1 MALTNNE
8 KQIRRKQLEALKK
21 YGNDVLLYL
30 ILSNSHIRGE
40 YNKSNEELKAEID
53 DIVNLP
59 NGWTNED
66 YKTAEKK
73 IEHLLH
79 AVYENPHLLRN
90 DINAARNIMN
100 PNFDMNELRRAEYK
114 APETVR
120 NIKAILKLAEL
131 TKSDQIAVVTEVMRQ
146 LARELLS
153 ERNIPQT
160 FANATALSL
169 IGHQYAKPE
178 WTWRI
183 LAKNLYTQCS
193 QENVNKLIVELQ
205 HPDTKNGGVTFN
217 EKYD

>member
-21 YGNDVLLYL
+21 YGNDVLLHL

-79 AVYENPHLLRN
+79 AVYENSHLLRN

-100 PNFDMNELRRAEYK
+100 PHFDMNELRRAECK
-114 APETVR
+114 ASETAR
-120 NIKAILKLAEL
+120 NIKSILKLPEL
-131 TKSDQIAVVTEVMRQ
+131 TKSDQIAVVAEVMRQ
-146 LARELLS
+146 LARELLM
-153 ERNIPQT
+153 ERNIPIT
-160 FANATALSL
+160 FANATAFSL

-178 WTWRI
+178 WVCNI
-183 LAKNLYTQCS
+183 LARNLHTQCS
-193 QENVNKLIVELQ
+193 REFTDNLIKELQ
-205 HPDTKNGGVTFN
+205 NLNIKKGGMVFN
-217 EKYD
+217 E

>member
-21 YGNDVLLYL
+21 YGNDVLLHL

-53 DIVNLP
+53 NIVNLP
-59 NGWTNED
+59 NGWTDED
-66 YKTAEKK
+66 YQTATKK
-73 IEHLLH
+73 IENLLNET
-79 AVYENPHLLRN
+79 YENPHLLHN
-90 DINAARNIMN
+90 DINAARNIMS

-178 WTWRI
+178 WVCNI
-183 LAKNLYTQCS
+183 LARNLHTQCS
-193 QENVNKLIVELQ
+193 REFTDNLIKELQ
-205 HPDTKNGGVTFN
+205 NLDIKNGGIVFN
-217 EKYD
+217 E

>member
-21 YGNDVLLYL
+21 YGNDVLLHL

-90 DINAARNIMN
+90 DINAARSIMD
-100 PNFDMNELRRAEYK
+100 PNFMRRAECK
-114 APETVR
+114 ASETAR
-120 NIKAILKLAEL
+120 NIKSILKLPEL
-131 TKSDQIAVVTEVMRQ
+131 TKSDQIAVVAEVMRQ
-146 LARELLS
+146 LARELLM
-153 ERNIPQT
+153 ERNIPIT
-160 FANATALSL
+160 FANATAFSL

-178 WTWRI
+178 WVCNI
-183 LAKNLYTQCS
+183 LARNLHTQCS
-193 QENVNKLIVELQ
+193 REFTDNLIKELQ
-205 HPDTKNGGVTFN
+205 NLDIKNGGIVFN
-217 EKYD
+217 E